1 MIPAE
6 VRKVKV
12 PKNGKEAK
20 ITVRIKRK
28 REKKGHGV
36 GGKKQQNSFLK
47 AIENPLSSDR
57 KRKSGK
63 VGIVHNYCI
72 HRKRSCNN
80 PAMS

>member
-36 GGKKQQNSFLK
+36 GGKKTAKQLFKGN
-47 AIENPLSSDR
+47 
-57 KRKSGK
+57 
-63 VGIVHNYCI
+63 
-72 HRKRSCNN
+72 
-80 PAMS
+80 

>member
-20 ITVRIKRK
+20 ITVQVKRK

-36 GGKKQQNSFLK
+36 GEKNSKTAF
-47 AIENPLSSDR
+47 
-57 KRKSGK
+57 
-63 VGIVHNYCI
+63 
-72 HRKRSCNN
+72 
-80 PAMS
+80 